1 MSILSRVVGLV
12 SRNGDA
18 GAHSA
23 RFVVMSPLNE
33 RAGERKIILRLL
45 DAGLSEYHLR
55 RPQWSMQRC
64 REWLEALPA
73 EARSRI
79 VLHQHPRLV
88 RKHGLAG
95 FHFDASEKRAFPPA
109 GGVAGAGEISA
120 QCGDFQ
126 SMLEVGKYCRRI
138 VLGPVFPP
146 EKYDVTVPRRTLGE
160 YAATAAYWRAHVGGG
175 AQVLAFGGINASNVR
190 ECRKAGFDGV
200 VVVGAVW
207 NAPDPVAAFK
217 TLMRKW

>member
-18 GAHSA
+18 GGHPAC
-23 RFVVMSPLNE
+23 FVVMSPLNE
-33 RAGERKIILRLL
+33 RAGEKKILQRLF
-45 DAGLSEYHLR
+45 DSGLSQYHLR
-55 RPQWSMQRC
+55 RPHWSMQRC
-64 REWLEALPA
+64 REWLESLPA
-73 EARSRI
+73 ETRSRI

-88 RKHGLAG
+88 RRLGLAG
-95 FHFDASEKRAFPPA
+95 FHFDASDKKAFPPD
-109 GGVAGAGEISA
+109 GVAGLGEVSA
-120 QCGDFQ
+120 QCGDFH
-126 SMLEVGKYCRRI
+126 SMLEAGKCCRRI

-160 YAATAAYWRAHVGGG
+160 YAATASYWRAHVGGG
-175 AQVLAFGGINASNVR
+175 AQVLAFGGISASNIR

-207 NAPDPVAAFK
+207 NASDPVSAFRNL
-217 TLMRKW
+217 TRKW